1 MEINQLK
8 AYTVIEERSLE
19 DLQSKAYVLEHKKTK
34 AKIIL
39 MENNDEN
46 KVFYIGFRTTPREST
61 GVCHILEHSV
71 LCGSANFPVK
81 DPFMELAKGSLN
93 TFLNAMTYPDKTVY
107 PVASC
112 NEKDFQNLMHVYLDA
127 VFYPNIYRNDYTFLQ
142 EGWHYEM
149 EDENSPLIING
160 VVYNEMKGAF
170 SSPDDVMEREIIN
183 SLFPDNAYSE
193 ESGGDPEKIP
203 DLTYE
208 HFLEIHQTYYHP
220 SNSYIYLYGDMD
232 MEEKLSFLDENYLS
246 KFDALDM
253 DTDIKV
259 QTPFSK
265 PRLVKKEYSVIDEG
279 ELEEGTYFSYNVAM
293 ENNLNEEH
301 YLAFQI
307 LDYVLCSAPGAPL
320 KQVLLDAGLGTE
332 IYSFYD
338 NGVKQPYFSI
348 VAKNVDENRREEFIS
363 LVEENL
369 KELAKK
375 GLDKKSLTAAV
386 TYYEFKY
393 KEADFGSYPPG
404 LVYGLQI
411 LDSWLY
417 DEHKPFIH
425 LEANP
430 VFLSLREKIDTR
442 YYEELI
448 TEYLLE
454 NTHKTILMIVPKLGL
469 AERKEEELKKRLAS
483 LKASL
488 SEEEIRE
495 IVEKTKKL
503 REFQEEEDSEEA
515 LKCIPVLKK
524 EDIKKET
531 SPLYNEERKVGKY
544 FALYHPIFT
553 NHISY
558 FRVMFLANK
567 VQEEDLSYLGLL
579 KNMLGYVDTKNYSYS
594 SLFNEIYIETG
605 GMVPVINI
613 YTNAK
618 NTDEIKVYFEWKVKT
633 FDENLEKAVDLAKEI
648 LLNSL
653 FEDDKRLLEILA
665 ELKSKMQ
672 SDMTSAGHHVAV
684 GRAASYFSKT
694 AAISEQ
700 INGIP
705 FFRLVSDLEKNF
717 KEKKEELKGKLKNL
731 CSTLFVKENIMFDFI
746 GSEEAFKT
754 FGNFIGDIDKYLPS
768 AKEERKGFK
777 ILPQKRN
784 EGFMTAGQVQYVAV
798 AGNYKTA
805 GLKYTGALRMLKI
818 MMSYD
823 YLYTKVRV
831 KGGAYGCMSGFG
843 KGGDSFFVSYR
854 DPNLGKTLEQ
864 YREAAEYIRNY
875 QADERTLTQYLIGA
889 ISELDTPLTPRT
901 KGLRSL
907 SAYMTNQTVEDF
919 QKERDDLLAADGDT
933 IRSLAKYVDAF
944 VSQNNLCVVGAASKV
959 KEEKELFDM
968 VENLF

>member
-1 MEINQLK
+1 MEIRELE
-8 AYTVIEERSLE
+8 AYRIIEERALE
-19 DLQSKAYVLEHKKTK
+19 DFQSKAYVAEHKKTG
-34 AKIIL
+34 ARIIL
-39 MENNDEN
+39 MENEDEN

-71 LCGSANFPVK
+71 LCGSKNFPVK

-127 VFYPNIYRNDYTFLQ
+127 VFYPNIYHSDKTFRQ
-142 EGWHYEM
+142 EGWHYEL
-149 EDENSPLIING
+149 EDAESELIING

-183 SLFPDNAYSE
+183 SLFPDNSYSE

-208 HFLEIHQTYYHP
+208 HFLEIHRTYYHP
-220 SNSYIYLYGDMD
+220 SNSYIYLYGNMD
-232 MEEKLSFLDENYLS
+232 MAEKLQFLDEKYLS
-246 KFDALDM
+246 SFEKLEM
-253 DTDIKV
+253 DTDIAFQK
-259 QTPFSK
+259 PFAK
-265 PRLVKKEYSVIDEG
+265 PAFVEKEYSVMEEE
-279 ELEEGTYFSYNVAM
+279 ELEEGTYLSYNVAM
-293 ENNLNEEH
+293 EHNLNEEH

-348 VAKNVDENRREEFIS
+348 VAKNTEKSRREEFVS
-363 LVEENL
+363 LVESSL
-369 KELAKK
+369 KQLGEE

-411 LDSWLY
+411 LDSWIY
-417 DEHKPFIH
+417 DETKPFIH

-430 VFLSLREKIDTR
+430 VFTSLRKKINTG

-448 TEYLLE
+448 LEYLL
-454 NTHKTILMIVPKLGL
+454 NNSHKTILTVVPRLGL
-469 AERKEEELKKRLAS
+469 AEQREGELKQRLLAY
-483 LKASL
+483 KESL
-488 SEEEIRE
+488 SEEEIGRIVRE
-495 IVEKTKKL
+495 TREL

-515 LKCIPVLKK
+515 LACIPVLTKD
-524 EDIKKET
+524 DIKKT
-531 SPLYNEERKVGKY
+531 TAPLYNEVKKIGSHT
-544 FALYHPIFT
+544 ALYHPVFT

-558 FRVMFLANK
+558 FRFMFPVNK
-567 VQEEDLSYLGLL
+567 IEAEDLSYLGLL

-594 SLFNEIYIETG
+594 SLFHEIYIETG

-618 NTDEIKVYFEWKVKT
+618 DNDDIKVYFEWKVKT
-633 FDENLEKAVDLAKEI
+633 FDENLEKAVALAKEI
-648 LLNSL
+648 VLNSL
-653 FEDDKRLLEILA
+653 FEDDKRLYEILA

-705 FFRLVSDLEKNF
+705 FFRLLCDLEKNF
-717 KEKKEELKGKLKNL
+717 SEKKEELKEKLRKLCCRIFCKKDLMYDFVGSRETFEQFVNL
-731 CSTLFVKENIMFDFI
+731 TEKF
-746 GSEEAFKT
+746 SEELSESDENGEDFVL
-754 FGNFIGDIDKYLPS
+754 LPV
-768 AKEERKGFK
+768 KKK
-777 ILPQKRN
+777 
-784 EGFMTAGQVQYVAV
+784 EGFMTAGQVQYVAM
-798 AGNYKTA
+798 AGNYKKA
-805 GLKYTGALRMLKI
+805 GLEYTGALRMLKI
-818 MMSYD
+818 MMGYD
-823 YLYTKVRV
+823 YLWSRVRV

-843 KGGDSFFVSYR
+843 KGGDSYFVSYR
-854 DPNLGKTLEQ
+854 DPNLGKTIEQ
-864 YREAAEYIRNY
+864 YQAAAEYIRNY

-889 ISELDTPLTPRT
+889 ISDLDTPLTPRT

-907 SAYMTNQTVEDF
+907 SAYMTNQTEEDL
-919 QKERDDLLAADGDT
+919 QRERDELLNADGDT
-933 IRSLAKYVDAF
+933 IRSLAAYVETF
-944 VSQNNLCVVGAASKV
+944 VSQDNLCVVGSATKV
-959 KEEKELFDM
+959 KEEKELFDT